1 MSNDDTD
8 KPTSIP
14 VSTGVRDTLA
24 ADKPDDM
31 DWNEYVL
38 ALHESAPIEVK
49 RVVEVGELD
58 DLLTESLTVDIP
70 LGDMQEAARVGAEDA
85 LGKLQ

>member
-1 MSNDDTD
+1 MSDDNRTHRTTITLHKD
-8 KPTSIP
+8 
-14 VSTGVRDTLA
+14 VRDTLA

-58 DLLTESLTVDIP
+58 DLLSESLTVDIP